1 MCDCLKHRI
10 YQPILGVCTHLQ
22 VLHPPRERGVLDLDL
37 FILEF
42 LLLEELSIFSLTRID
57 TVRNIEAG

>member
-1 MCDCLKHRI
+1 
-10 YQPILGVCTHLQ
+10 LQ

-42 LLLEELSIFSLTRID
+42 LLLEELSIFSLTQID
-57 TVRNIEAG
+57 TV